1 MRAKPPN
8 LLAQGQGSPC
18 SACGPGRPGAHPAAG
33 QPPSVGVRGAAALG
47 LAWGCWT
54 WQRGEVLWCPPQGQ
68 DRDPSTPANT
78 ALSHRP
84 PQGTLPLCRVQSVP
98 GDPGWQIPARNS
110 KGSPRWLCPPMAI
123 FTCTLNPNLLLE
135 AELEAAAAPGR
146 TNPCGRALRML
157 PWQLPLPG
165 SSTPSRAEGSLCPGI
180 TFRVPCWASW
190 QELSPGGARSLEAR
204 QELCSSSAS
213 KASAP
218 RHPGQA
224 PQPLAAHPAV
234 LYPSQNLRSKR
245 SVTAGPAVQLPV
257 P

>member
-1 MRAKPPN
+1 
-8 LLAQGQGSPC
+8 
-18 SACGPGRPGAHPAAG
+18 
-33 QPPSVGVRGAAALG
+33 
-47 LAWGCWT
+47 
-54 WQRGEVLWCPPQGQ
+54 
-68 DRDPSTPANT
+68 
-78 ALSHRP
+78 
-84 PQGTLPLCRVQSVP
+84 
-98 GDPGWQIPARNS
+98 
-110 KGSPRWLCPPMAI
+110 MAI

-165 SSTPSRAEGSLCPGI
+165 SNTPSRAEGSLCPGI

-218 RHPGQA
+218 KHLGQA

-257 P
+257 PRGALSTLLETPIPVQDVPTFPKSGAKGPAPYTIPGQQRNLCQSSA